1 MCDIIFGNYTTD
13 EEYILY
19 VLIRASLKNSSVT
32 DMNTTLNK
40 DIYYYILL
48 LQSIRNVRINK
59 RIFDMLCGLYMAHV
73 VSRGYRVPWQT

>member
-13 EEYILY
+13 EEYVLY

-40 DIYYYILL
+40 DIYYYMGHLL
-48 LQSIRNVRINK
+48 VLS
-59 RIFDMLCGLYMAHV
+59 F
-73 VSRGYRVPWQT
+73 

>member
-13 EEYILY
+13 EEYVLY

-40 DIYYYILL
+40 DIYYYYYI
-48 LQSIRNVRINK
+48 IT
-59 RIFDMLCGLYMAHV
+59 C
-73 VSRGYRVPWQT
+73 

>member
-13 EEYILY
+13 EEYVLY

-40 DIYYYILL
+40 DIYYNTVWYI
-48 LQSIRNVRINK
+48 SGHVTRHKSFYHK
-59 RIFDMLCGLYMAHV
+59 R
-73 VSRGYRVPWQT
+73 PWPLTLVDLERSQ